1 MDTINGEESSSKKKL
16 IVPIIALML
25 CAVAVLGAG
34 YAYTSSV
41 EVKDNGVEG
50 GQISVDIKDSDG
62 SAFFADTAADIVF
75 TQEKTYTGGTAAST
89 GVIIS
94 ADGANDGP
102 ATVSGKLLSKLGN
115 ANVTIKAKDLGSDV
129 TKANL
134 TVEVKLNDA
143 TISGDVKVST
153 VATAVEFYAA
163 DSSGNVTGTTAAFTV
178 ALTAGEYAKATEPPV
193 EIPLTTGSTVDEG
206 VTNYYVAYLV
216 ITKQRVSTDASADI
230 DAFVTNVEKAKLDV
244 KFTVANA

>member
-75 TQEKTYTGGTAAST
+75 TQEKTYTGGTIAST

-129 TKANL
+129 TKAYL

-163 DSSGNVTGTTAAFTV
+163 DSSGNVTDTTAAFTV
-178 ALTAGEYAKATEPPV
+178 ALTAGAYVKTTDTV
-193 EIPLTTGSTVDEG
+193 EIPLTTGSTADEG

-216 ITKQRVSTDASADI
+216 ITKQQVSTDASADI
-230 DAFVTNVEKAKLDV
+230 NAFVTAVETAKLDV